1 MLKKILGNTLISVIL
16 VVLSVVYIIA
26 TFRMRTEWWM
36 NFDMF
41 FAFMAAFCHLMAALF
56 TKMIPASMSNIKLD
70 GSGNV
75 VDYTW
80 MRAKPVDMYGDAE
93 RLVKGGAGSIASISF
108 A

>member
-41 FAFMAAFCHLMAALF
+41 FAFMAAFCHLMAVLF
-56 TKMIPASMSNIKLD
+56 AKMIPAESKRMDRIALAMFIIAVV
-70 GSGNV
+70 SGV
-75 VDYTW
+75 
-80 MRAKPVDMYGDAE
+80 AE
-93 RLVKGGAGSIASISF
+93 LVAF
-108 A
+108 YCC